1 MRTLVLAVV
10 LVLAFVAIPV
20 DDLVVGRASAVV
32 CEVGDVECQVRQ
44 LRCQIR
50 ALVTGGFCPA

>member
-1 MRTLVLAVV
+1 VKTLVLAVM
-10 LVLAFVAIPV
+10 LALAFIAIPA

-32 CEVGDVECQVRQ
+32 CDVGDIECQVRQ

-50 ALVTGGFCPA
+50 AIITGGFCPA